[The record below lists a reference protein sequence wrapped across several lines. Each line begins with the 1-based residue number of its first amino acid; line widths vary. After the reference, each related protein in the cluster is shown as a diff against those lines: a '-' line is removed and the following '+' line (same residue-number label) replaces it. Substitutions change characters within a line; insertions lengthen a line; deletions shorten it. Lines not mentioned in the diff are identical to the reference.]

1 MPDSITT
8 QDSVT
13 LRNVRALLPEGFQDG
28 VTIAIHDGRITEIGD
43 GAGPAAA
50 VDIDGSG
57 LTVMPGLID
66 LHGDAFE
73 REMAPRPGCGFPL
86 DLAIESNDANLISA
100 GITTFYYSITDGF
113 EPSVRNRATVRGL
126 LDAIEARR
134 DRLVADS
141 RIHIR
146 HECVAT
152 DDHDELLS
160 WITDRRIDLLS
171 LNDHLPMPGDTGKLD
186 RYRAG
191 AQRRFTMSPDDL
203 ERFIA
208 DRQSRRDLGYAQTV
222 ELAAAAHAA
231 GVALASHDER
241 TAEDAARAEELGV
254 RICEFPLTAE
264 CAEKGLA
271 RGAAVVMGAP
281 NLVRGGSHVGGT
293 SVRDE
298 IAEGR
303 VSILVSDYF
312 YPSLLRAPFLIAE
325 LGLLP
330 LEKAWELVSGNPAE
344 AVGLGARKGRI
355 AVGADA
361 DLIGFRGASGLAG
374 DIALVSARN
383 RLRRTAA

>member
-1 MPDSITT
+1 MPDSIMT
-8 QDSVT
+8 QGSVT
-13 LRNVRALLPEGFQDG
+13 LRNVRALLPDGFQDG
-28 VTIAIHDGRITEIGD
+28 VTIAIQDGRIVEIGV
-43 GAGPAAA
+43 GSGQPAA
-50 VDIDGSG
+50 VEIDGSD
-57 LTVMPGLID
+57 LTVLPGLID

-73 REMAPRPGCGFPL
+73 REVAPRPGCVFPL

-100 GITTFYYSITDGF
+100 GITTFFYSITDGF
-113 EPSVRNRATVRGL
+113 EPGVRNRETVRGL
-126 LDAIEARR
+126 LKGIEARR
-134 DRLVADS
+134 DRLMSDS

-152 DDHDELLS
+152 DDHAELMG
-160 WITDRRIDLLS
+160 WIADRRIDLLS
-171 LNDHLPMPGDTGKLD
+171 LNDHLPKPGATGKLD

-191 AQRRFTMSPDDL
+191 AARRFTMSPEELD
-203 ERFIA
+203 RFIA
-208 DRQSRRDLGYAQTV
+208 DRQARRDLGNEQTL

-231 GVALASHDER
+231 GVTLASHDEA
-241 TAEDAARAEELGV
+241 TPEDAARAADLNVG
-254 RICEFPLTAE
+254 ICEFPLTAE

-330 LEKAWELVSGNPAE
+330 LDKAWRLVSGNPAD
-344 AVGLGARKGRI
+344 AVGLADKKGRI

-361 DLIGFRGASGLAG
+361 DLIAFRGDRGLAG

-383 RLRRTAA
+383 RLRRVGG

>member
-1 MPDSITT
+1 MPDSIAT
-8 QDSVT
+8 QESVT
-13 LRNVRALLPEGFQDG
+13 LRHTRALLPGGFQDG
-28 VTIAIHDGRITEIGD
+28 VTIAIQDGRIVEIGD
-43 GAGPAAA
+43 GPGPAAELE
-50 VDIDGSG
+50 IDGRN
-57 LTVMPGLID
+57 LTVLPGLID

-73 REMAPRPGCGFPL
+73 REVAPRPGCVFPL

-126 LDAIEARR
+126 LDGIESRR
-134 DRLVADS
+134 DRLMSDS

-152 DDHDELLS
+152 DDHEELLD
-160 WITDRRIDLLS
+160 WIADHRIDLLS
-171 LNDHLPMPGDTGKLD
+171 LNDHLPKPGDARKLD

-191 AQRRFTMSPDDL
+191 AARRFTMSAEDL
-203 ERFIA
+203 DSFIA
-208 DRQSRRDLGYAQTV
+208 DRQARRDLGNAQTE

-231 GVALASHDER
+231 GVTLASHDEL
-241 TAEDAARAEELGV
+241 TAEDAARAAELNV

-271 RGAAVVMGAP
+271 RGASVVMGAP

-298 IAEGR
+298 IAAGR

-330 LEKAWELVSGNPAE
+330 LEKAWRLVSGNPAE
-344 AVGLGARKGRI
+344 ASGLGDRKGRI

-361 DLIGFRGASGLAG
+361 DLIGVQGTTGLPG
-374 DIALVSARN
+374 DVALVSARN
-383 RLRRTAA
+383 RLRRIR